1 MYVLYHVLE
10 NIELDRKLLTRIA
23 SHEGWE
29 NTLSSTEKKS
39 NSKITVGIAIVLVLI
54 IAIIAGVYLYSP
66 QQQAAVTTA
75 TETAAAETT
84 TSAAAAYKIAFI
96 TTAPA
101 EEAWSGVIHTA
112 LEHAVDV
119 YGANVITYKWTENVQ
134 YADVPR
140 IMREYGSNGFNMVF
154 ADAFGAD
161 DTARAAAKDFPNT
174 YFVLGTD
181 NHDFGDNVAVFDDWI
196 HEPAYISG
204 MIAGNITKSNIIGVV
219 GGVADPEV
227 NRLIN
232 AFRDGARAVNP
243 KVKVLVTFMGE
254 WFNPPKAKEAALAE
268 ISQGADVIYSERQG
282 GIEAAEEKGIPVFG
296 SLQDQWQL
304 APDVVITGPVWDMW
318 PTVKHEIDLMMQN
331 KWVPED
337 LRFYSMMGKGGASLA
352 PWHDWETR
360 LKPDIVA
367 RMQQA
372 GVIQMVDNITSQIMS
387 GWFTVPMDES
397 EPVSG

>member
-1 MYVLYHVLE
+1 M
-10 NIELDRKLLTRIA
+10 T
-23 SHEGWE
+23 
-29 NTLSSTEKKS
+29 STEVKKS
-39 NSKITVGIAIVLVLI
+39 NSKLYIAIAI
-54 IAIIAGVYLYSP
+54 IAILVTAIGAGVYLYTP
-66 QQQAAVTTA
+66 QQTAMMTTA
-75 TETAAAETT
+75 ETSAPATTAAPQPTVFKVAFISSASLEEPWTSVINEALNKSVSYYGADKIQY
-84 TSAAAAYKIAFI
+84 SAA
-96 TTAPA
+96 
-101 EEAWSGVIHTA
+101 
-112 LEHAVDV
+112 
-119 YGANVITYKWTENVQ
+119 ENVA
-134 YADVPR
+134 YSDTPR
-140 IMREYGSNGFNMVF
+140 VMREYAANGFNMVF
-154 ADAFGAD
+154 VDAFGSD

-174 YFVLGTD
+174 FFVLGTD
-181 NHDFGDNVAVFDDWI
+181 NHVFGDNVAVFDDWI

-204 MIAGNITKSNIIGVV
+204 MIAGNITKSNILGVV

-318 PTVKHEIDLMMQN
+318 PTVKHEIDLMMAN

-337 LRFYSMMGKGGASLA
+337 LRFYSMMGKSGAYLA

-372 GVIQMVDNITSQIMS
+372 DVIQMVANITNQIDT
-387 GWFTVPMDES
+387 GAFTVPMDES